1 MENFI
6 GVGVSEFC
14 CRCFAVV
21 DVQPT
26 LIIVVVMVAVNLLCL
41 PLVAQGPVL
50 LILLGEPVSNRICD
64 RALGVSVTAK
74 WLATT

>member
-6 GVGVSEFC
+6 GAGVSEFC

-26 LIIVVVMVAVNLLCL
+26 LIIVVVMVAVNLF
-41 PLVAQGPVL
+41 VL
-50 LILLGEPVSNRICD
+50 ASCCSGA
-64 RALGVSVTAK
+64 RAVDPA
-74 WLATT
+74 W